1 MMLTPIIPTK
11 KPVKTPI
18 KFNGLDI
25 KKLPIK
31 GLNPIR
37 ETNTEKI
44 HVTTSH
50 TDNSISIL
58 IQDMRIA
65 VRKNG
70 TKYERHTQNITIAS
84 DLQYANV
91 IMGHITALMKEFD
104 NASSPL
110 ININIDALNVL
121 ASIGENTD
129 MTEHFNKNAPVN
141 MKTGYEKIA
150 HDLGVTCGT
159 ATSIRVICNR
169 LVPPEVKPK
178 TNKTKVSVIFND
190 RLRRTMMQTP
200 AFIDLFGRIKEIKE
214 LKAVANVVYTFVTN
228 QTHKG
233 KIESMYKNFSCV
245 HSVKFETIE
254 MVVETK

>member
-1 MMLTPIIPTK
+1 MLTPKIPTK

-37 ETNTEKI
+37 ETTEKI
-44 HVTTSH
+44 HVTTTSH

-58 IQDMRIA
+58 IKDMRIA

-70 TKYERHTQNITIAS
+70 NKYERHTQNITIAS

-104 NASSPL
+104 MSGE
-110 ININIDALNVL
+110 
-121 ASIGENTD
+121 IGAVSE
-129 MTEHFNKNAPVN
+129 EL
-141 MKTGYEKIA
+141 TGYAKIA
-150 HDLGVTCGT
+150 HELAEKCGT

-169 LVPPEVKPK
+169 LVPPVEKPK
-178 TNKTKVSVIFND
+178 TNKTKVSVTFND
-190 RLRRTMMQTP
+190 RLRRSMQQTP
-200 AFIDLFGRIKEIKE
+200 AFIELFGRIKEIKE
-214 LKAVANVVYTFVTN
+214 LKAVANVEYSFITN

-233 KIESMYKNFSCV
+233 KIESQYKNFNCV
-245 HSVKFETIE
+245 SNITFET
-254 MVVETK
+254 VDETE